1 MILGIWKMIEEDVLH
16 QFSFLQGEFY
26 FPPFETSFWR
36 DECYIKTRKAN
47 IEFSVYI
54 QMESDACPSISLI
67 NHSEEVK
74 FDNTL
79 SPTNSY
85 EVENL
90 EKKNAIISSMPK
102 YGESSIK
109 LYIAECANILKRHPQ
124 VLSGDISLFEKK
136 EAFTELKIQIYR
148 RDKDGKVLK
157 DGIRTVKSLSELSD
171 LNTEKENYLTR
182 LLSRIKN
189 YFT

>member
-1 MILGIWKMIEEDVLH
+1 
-16 QFSFLQGEFY
+16 
-26 FPPFETSFWR
+26 
-36 DECYIKTRKAN
+36 
-47 IEFSVYI
+47 
-54 QMESDACPSISLI
+54 MESDACPSISLI

-90 EKKNAIISSMPK
+90 EKNNAIISSMPK
-102 YGESSIK
+102 YGEPSIK

-124 VLSGDISLFEKK
+124 VLSGDVSLFEKK
-136 EAFTELKIQIYR
+136 EPFTELKIQIYR
-148 RDKDGKVLK
+148 RDKDGKVIK
-157 DGIRTVKSLSELSD
+157 DGIRTVKSLSELND
-171 LNTEKENYLTR
+171 LKTQKENFLTR